1 MPSLFKDS
9 TDWISAARTRK
20 EVPPHILGTLS
31 HDHFLYNTKF
41 NDYLRSCHQ
50 SLLENIEHN
59 FCNAI
64 NSDDATNFASLD
76 PCNVF
81 VVPKYFILPPDGSPT
96 LFLTRVRLWVD
107 FLRQDEVRSYWCD
120 VEGVG
125 ILSRTE
131 VDTALPFKSLTGFM
145 KVLPKALLE
154 SLQPVPGIRMSR
166 TSDKYI
172 GGPISLV
179 NHACKIHANCHFNYN
194 TCCLEA
200 EDFIGRNQKLRYVYN
215 SSEEELFMKCGF
227 KCFVCLRYFVSLQY
241 FTIIRKTVFLMQV
254 QLG

>member
-9 TDWISAARTRK
+9 TAWISAARTRK

-64 NSDDATNFASLD
+64 NSDDATNFAALD
-76 PCNVF
+76 SCNVF
-81 VVPKYFILPPDGSPT
+81 VVPKYFIHPPDGSPT
-96 LFLTRVRLWVD
+96 LFLSRVLLWVD
-107 FLRQDEVRSYWCD
+107 FLRQDDVRPYWCD

-131 VDTALPFKSLTGFM
+131 VDSALPFKALTGFM
-145 KVLPKALLE
+145 KALPKSLQE
-154 SLQPVPGIRMSR
+154 SLVPIPGVRMSR

-194 TCCLEA
+194 KCCLEA
-200 EDFIGRNQKLRYVYN
+200 EDFIGVNQKLRYVYN
-215 SSEEELFMKCGF
+215 SNEDELLTTCGF
-227 KCFVCLRYFVSLQY
+227 KCFVCLR
-241 FTIIRKTVFLMQV
+241 
-254 QLG
+254 